1 MINLEPLLRLRA
13 YLAATGETSTYA
25 VTLITQM
32 AKEPIKAINS
42 RELLING
49 AQTDT
54 LFKRLTKKGIAQ
66 RSETN
71 KRAYTLTP
79 RAQRVA
85 DFIFND
91 TKTNT
96 E

>member
-1 MINLEPLLRLRA
+1 MINLEALLRLRA

-25 VTLITQM
+25 VSLIIQM

-42 RELLING
+42 RELLISG
-49 AQTDT
+49 EQTSQI
-54 LFKRLTKKGIAQ
+54 LSRLTKKGIVQ
-66 RSETN
+66 RIATST
-71 KRAYTLTP
+71 YTLTP

-85 DFIFND
+85 DFIFNA